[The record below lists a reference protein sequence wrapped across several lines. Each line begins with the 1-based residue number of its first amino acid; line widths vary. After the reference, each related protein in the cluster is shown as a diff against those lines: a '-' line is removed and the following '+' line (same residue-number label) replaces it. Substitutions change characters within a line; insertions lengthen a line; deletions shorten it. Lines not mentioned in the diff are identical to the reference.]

1 MAPRRRATARS
12 IRLPCR
18 CRMATWN
25 VLLLPP
31 AGSRR
36 ARPRW
41 LCASG
46 CFSLDLAQAWAVA
59 DPVVC
64 RDRIAQWLTVKGRD
78 LDWMGRMRF
87 VERRRRDAACCDLAE
102 HPLQNAARPVLG
114 LWL

>member
-1 MAPRRRATARS
+1 
-12 IRLPCR
+12 
-18 CRMATWN
+18 MATWN

-46 CFSLDLAQAWAVA
+46 CFSLDLAQAWSIT
-59 DPVVC
+59 DPAVC
-64 RDRIAQWLTVKGRD
+64 RDRIAHWLSVKGRD
-78 LDWMGRMRF
+78 LSWMARMRF
-87 VERRRRDAACCDLAE
+87 VERRRRDAACSDPAE
-102 HPLQNAARPVLG
+102 DVLQNAVRRGLA